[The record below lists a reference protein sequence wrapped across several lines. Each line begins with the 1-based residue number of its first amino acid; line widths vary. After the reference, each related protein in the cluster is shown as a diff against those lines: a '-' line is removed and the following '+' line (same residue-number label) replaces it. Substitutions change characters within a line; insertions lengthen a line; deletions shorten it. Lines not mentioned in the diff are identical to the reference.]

1 MFGFMVTTHL
11 FFVEIGM
18 VYHWPAY
25 SGRGLKLDFS
35 FLLLDSDSVPQAS
48 KTEGAGSLFT
58 KPDSE
63 DKTEEKEESKD
74 SKPKNI
80 SLR

>member
-1 MFGFMVTTHL
+1 M
-11 FFVEIGM
+11 
-18 VYHWPAY
+18 
-25 SGRGLKLDFS
+25 
-35 FLLLDSDSVPQAS
+35 LLDSDSVPQAS

-58 KPDSE
+58 KPGSE
-63 DKTEEKEESKD
+63 DKTEGKEESKD

>member
-1 MFGFMVTTHL
+1 M
-11 FFVEIGM
+11 
-18 VYHWPAY
+18 
-25 SGRGLKLDFS
+25 
-35 FLLLDSDSVPQAS
+35 LLDSDSVPQAS

-58 KPDSE
+58 KPE

>member
-1 MFGFMVTTHL
+1 M
-11 FFVEIGM
+11 
-18 VYHWPAY
+18 
-25 SGRGLKLDFS
+25 
-35 FLLLDSDSVPQAS
+35 LLDSDSVPQAS